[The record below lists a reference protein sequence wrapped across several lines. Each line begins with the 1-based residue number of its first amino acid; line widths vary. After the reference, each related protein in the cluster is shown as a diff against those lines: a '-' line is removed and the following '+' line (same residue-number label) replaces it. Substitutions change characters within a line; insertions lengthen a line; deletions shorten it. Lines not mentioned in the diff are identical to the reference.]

1 MALLPLGALILLQ
14 AGGPEATAVR
24 KPYQANPHSLP
35 DIALEL
41 FTTRRLVLVLTKRAQ
56 VDAELVARYP
66 ESATLREQQ
75 RVPTAL
81 RAVLPPGLQ
90 GALATAM
97 LGFFISTREPTTPQP
112 VMAYILSVLVV
123 VAQTRHTCTPGAAS
137 SSRTC

>member
-1 MALLPLGALILLQ
+1 M
-14 AGGPEATAVR
+14 
-24 KPYQANPHSLP
+24 
-35 DIALEL
+35 
-41 FTTRRLVLVLTKRAQ
+41 LTKRAQ

-97 LGFFISTREPTTPQP
+97 LGFFIS
-112 VMAYILSVLVV
+112 
-123 VAQTRHTCTPGAAS
+123 
-137 SSRTC
+137 

>member
-1 MALLPLGALILLQ
+1 M
-14 AGGPEATAVR
+14 
-24 KPYQANPHSLP
+24 
-35 DIALEL
+35 
-41 FTTRRLVLVLTKRAQ
+41 
-56 VDAELVARYP
+56 DAELLARYP

-97 LGFFISTREPTTPQP
+97 LGFFISTRELATLRP
-112 VMAYILSVLVV
+112 VMTYILSVRLRVV
-123 VAQTRHTCTPGAAS
+123 FTAQTRHTCTPGAAS

>member
-1 MALLPLGALILLQ
+1 M
-14 AGGPEATAVR
+14 
-24 KPYQANPHSLP
+24 
-35 DIALEL
+35 
-41 FTTRRLVLVLTKRAQ
+41 
-56 VDAELVARYP
+56 DAELLARYP

-97 LGFFISTREPTTPQP
+97 LGFFISTREYCVVACTLLP
-112 VMAYILSVLVV
+112 LSVLMFT
-123 VAQTRHTCTPGAAS
+123 AQTRHTCTPGAAS

>member
-1 MALLPLGALILLQ
+1 
-14 AGGPEATAVR
+14 
-24 KPYQANPHSLP
+24 
-35 DIALEL
+35 
-41 FTTRRLVLVLTKRAQ
+41 
-56 VDAELVARYP
+56 VDAELLARYP

-97 LGFFISTREPTTPQP
+97 LGFFISTREPTTPRRA
-112 VMAYILSVLVV
+112 MAYILSVHLSVLVF
-123 VAQTRHTCTPGAAS
+123 VAQTRHTCTHGAAP